1 MRKYFTR
8 LFFSTG
14 FAVLVAF
21 VIRVLVFR
29 SYLHEFDDK
38 IVRDFTQ
45 FGAETGAVAA
55 SIARGQGFSSP
66 LAGHTTGPTAWFAP
80 LYPYLL
86 AGVFK
91 LWGVFS
97 YPSDLAIHFINLAIS
112 AFTCWPIAAVGDR
125 AFGKKTGAAAAWFWV
140 VLPNAI
146 YFPVVWVWDT
156 ALAAFWMALMVAVTL
171 KLRGSSRMRDWLA
184 YGALWAIGG
193 LINPSLLAV
202 LPFLAIWAIWP
213 LRRELTQ
220 ATKLAAASALLF
232 AVMIA
237 PWSVRNYVV
246 FHRFI
251 PLRSNFG
258 LELWLGNNPDVTDT
272 CSCSLHPTTDAGE
285 AAKYAQMT
293 EIPYMEQKQSEALAF
308 MRTHPVDTLRF
319 TFRRFED
326 TWLGVWDAPMDVWR
340 SSHASI
346 KALVV
351 FNCSF
356 SLLALGGVLA
366 AFRRTNDAAT
376 PLGAVLMAF
385 PAVFYLTH
393 PSSRYRF
400 PMDPIMLVLATYV
413 LGALVA
419 SLPVGRRDTAGAV
432 AQPLAQGT
440 D

>member
-1 MRKYFTR
+1 LRKYFER
-8 LFFSTG
+8 VFFSTG

-21 VIRVLVFR
+21 VLRILVFR
-29 SYLHEFDDK
+29 SYLHEYDDK

-66 LAGHTTGPTAWFAP
+66 LGGHVTGPTAWFAP

-112 AFTCWPIAAVGDR
+112 SFTCWPIAAIGDR

-156 ALAAFWMALMVAVTL
+156 ALAAFWMALLVAVTL
-171 KLRGSSRMRDWLA
+171 KLRGSSRMRDWLC
-184 YGALWAIGG
+184 YGALWAVGG

-213 LRRELTQ
+213 LRRDLTQ
-220 ATKLAAASALLF
+220 ATKLAVASALLF
-232 AVMIA
+232 AAMIA

-246 FHRFI
+246 FHHFV

-272 CSCSLHPTTDAGE
+272 CSCSLHPTTDESE

-326 TWLGVWDAPMDVWR
+326 TWLGVWDAPADVWR

-346 KALVV
+346 RALVV

-356 SLLALGGVLA
+356 SLLALCGVLA
-366 AFRRTNDAAT
+366 AFRSQNDAAT

-400 PMDPIMLVLATYV
+400 PMDPIMLVLATYA
-413 LGALVA
+413 LGALLA
-419 SLPVGRRDTAGAV
+419 SLPLGRRNTASSTT
-432 AQPLAQGT
+432 QPLAQGT